1 MRKCIKLTLD
11 IKRVNPDMV
20 LALLNELDNLG
31 VLNRQTL
38 EVIYDDDEEDLAKK
52 VESIFDKYAKP

>member
-52 VESIFDKYAKP
+52 VESIFDKYAKQ

>member
-31 VLNRQTL
+31 FLNRQTL

-52 VESIFDKYAKP
+52 VESIFDKYAKQ